1 MILRKSNENGVL
13 SSDMANLGASFKQAR
28 ESKGISLDKIAA
40 ETRISSRFLQ
50 AIEDEEFNLL
60 PGGIFNR
67 GFVRTYAEKLGLDP
81 VQALADYERLTILR
95 EPTEIPA
102 APTAPREKTNR
113 HLYPVAIGGL
123 VLLIVIFYA
132 ATRESSNLA
141 QTASAPPA
149 PPPASAP
156 AVVQPA
162 PPAAAPTPPTPP
174 AAAPTPPTPPA
185 AAPTPP
191 TPPPPETATSPVPK
205 PEPAPPTAVLRIDV
219 EVKEETW
226 IKVDADGKAVNP
238 GELLGPGM
246 TRHFAAQN
254 SVNLTIGNAAG
265 LVLKINDMPAKDLG
279 TSGKVRELRITPD
292 TIKNFV
298 R

>member
-40 ETRISSRFLQ
+40 ETRISTRFLQ

-123 VLLIVIFYA
+123 VLLIVIFYV

-174 AAAPTPPTPPA
+174 
-185 AAPTPP
+185 
-191 TPPPPETATSPVPK
+191 PPETATSPVPK
-205 PEPAPPTAVLRIDV
+205 PEPAPPTAALRIDV

>member
-40 ETRISSRFLQ
+40 ETRISTRFLQ

-123 VLLIVIFYA
+123 VLLIVIFYV

-162 PPAAAPTPPTPP
+162 
-174 AAAPTPPTPPA
+174 PPA